1 MGAMKIIRAVILVS
15 LLALTAG
22 AAAQTAGAGPI
33 INEFVSNPVYDLET
47 EWIELYNPTGH
58 SIDLRQYRIGDAQTL
73 RTISSGSLFLA
84 PDGYIVL
91 AQDVTRFRQ
100 YYTDFDGTVISPV
113 GWPILNNDGDTI
125 RLEYPGGI
133 IGDTVVYDGS
143 FGNNRSWERYIDPE
157 GRSYWG
163 ESFSST
169 GSTPGRSNTFFYPR
183 LATIDLDVAP
193 DPFSPNGDGFEDET
207 TITYNPP
214 EADRFEMAIYD
225 LAGRKVKTFFD
236 DDLSIP
242 GEVIWDGRG
251 DDGRTLGVGIYIL
264 YAQTEGGT
272 SAKTKRTVVIA
283 R

>member
-1 MGAMKIIRAVILVS
+1 MTVFRAILS
-15 LLALTAG
+15 ALSFLLLSVAPT
-22 AAAQTAGAGPI
+22 AAQSSFAGPI
-33 INEFVSNPVYDLET
+33 INEFVPSPVYDLET
-47 EWIELYNPTGH
+47 EWIELYNPTNQ
-58 SIDLRQYRIGDAQTL
+58 SINLHLYRIGDAQTL
-73 RTISSGSLFLA
+73 RTISNMNLILPAG
-84 PDGYIVL
+84 GYVVL
-91 AQDVTRFRQ
+91 AQDVSRFRR
-100 YYTDFDGTVISPV
+100 YYTDFNGTVVSPV

-125 RLEYPGGI
+125 RLEYPGGT
-133 IGDTVVYDGS
+133 IGDTVIYDGS
-143 FGNNRSWERYIDPE
+143 FSNNRSWERYIDSD
-157 GRSYWG
+157 GNSYWG

-169 GSTPGRSNTFFYPR
+169 GSTPGKRNQFFYPR
-183 LATIDLDVAP
+183 IATIDLDVSP

-225 LAGRKVKTFFD
+225 LSGRKIKTFFD

-242 GEVIWDGRG
+242 GEIIWDGRG

-272 SAKTKRTVVIA
+272 SAETKRTVVIA